1 MKSVFHIITTINRGG
16 AENQL
21 VILVTEQIKQG
32 LDVHIIYLKGEP
44 ELMEDFLA
52 LGASVHQELALHFPL
67 LQPIIL
73 RKLLAGKNG
82 VVHAHLPRAE
92 LVALLANKRFQLIVS
107 RHNAEPFFPGAPRL
121 ISNFLSR
128 LVEKRSAKIIAISNA
143 VKEFL
148 ISRGEVA
155 KSEKIAV
162 VHYGYSPKC
171 GGVKLD
177 TKQIQQVLKLGTISR
192 LANQKDIP
200 TMFAAF
206 SEYKNQ
212 LNASSLSI
220 LGSGPLEIELR
231 GIAKNMGI
239 ADSVFFLGRS
249 SLIYEFLS
257 GLDVFVLTSKYEGF
271 GMVLLE
277 AMDAGVP
284 VVASRNSAIPEVLG
298 EDFPG
303 LCNTGDSKDFYL
315 KIKML
320 NLPEYRNQVLA
331 QQRTRLESFRADVM
345 CDKIN
350 FIYSF

>member
-1 MKSVFHIITTINRGG
+1 VKSVFHLITTINRGG

-21 VILVTEQIKQG
+21 VILVTEQIRQG

-52 LGASVHQELALHFPL
+52 LGASVHQELASRSPF
-67 LQPIIL
+67 LQPIKL
-73 RKLLAGKNG
+73 RRLLKGKNAL
-82 VVHAHLPRAE
+82 VHAHLPRAE
-92 LVALLANKRFQLIVS
+92 LVALFTNKRFRLITS
-107 RHNAEPFFPGAPRL
+107 RHNAEPFFPGAPRF

-128 LVEKRSAKIIAISNA
+128 LVERRSFKIIAISNA
-143 VKEFL
+143 VKEYL
-148 ISRGEVA
+148 ISRGEVSN
-155 KSEKIAV
+155 SENITV
-162 VHYGYSPKC
+162 VHYGYTPKC
-171 GGVKLD
+171 GGAELA
-177 TKQIQQVLKLGTISR
+177 TNQMHHILKLGTISR

-206 SEYKNQ
+206 SDYKSQ
-212 LNASSLSI
+212 LDASSLSI
-220 LGSGPLEIELR
+220 LGSGPLELELR
-231 GIAKNMGI
+231 ETAKKMGI

-298 EDFPG
+298 EDFLG
-303 LCNTGDSKDFYL
+303 LCNTGDSKDFCQ
-315 KIKML
+315 KIDKL
-320 NLPEYRNQVLA
+320 NDPEYRIEVLA
-331 QQRTRLESFRADVM
+331 QQRLRLDSFRAHVM
-345 CDKIN
+345 CNKIN
-350 FIYSF
+350 LIYSL

>member
-1 MKSVFHIITTINRGG
+1 MKSVFHLITTINRGG

-21 VILVTEQIKQG
+21 VILVTEQIRQG

-44 ELMEDFLA
+44 ELMEDFVA
-52 LGASVHQELALHFPL
+52 LGASVHQELASHSPL
-67 LQPIIL
+67 LQPVKL
-73 RKLLAGKNG
+73 RKLLKGKTG
-82 VVHAHLPRAE
+82 VIHAHLPRAE
-92 LVALLANKRFQLIVS
+92 LIALSANKRFQLIVS
-107 RHNAEPFFPGAPRL
+107 RHNAEPFFPGAPKL
-121 ISNFLSR
+121 ISNRLSR

-143 VKEFL
+143 VKDYL
-148 ISRGEVA
+148 ISSGEVA

-162 VHYGYSPKC
+162 VHYGYTPKC
-171 GGVKLD
+171 GEMNRD
-177 TKQIQQVLKLGTISR
+177 TKSINQVLKLGTISR

-206 SEYKNQ
+206 SDYKDQ

-220 LGSGPLEIELR
+220 LGSGPLETELR
-231 GIAKNMGI
+231 DTAKNMGI

-284 VVASRNSAIPEVLG
+284 IVASRNSAIPEVLG

-303 LCNTGDSKDFYL
+303 LCTTGDSKDFYL
-315 KIKML
+315 KIASL
-320 NLPEYRNQVLA
+320 NDPEYRIRVLE

-345 CDKIN
+345 CSEIN
-350 FIYSF
+350 LIYSF